1 MKRFLFLFFALI
13 FFLGC
18 ENKSATL
25 TRAGIASEDFVKAR
39 LKYPAEAEFER
50 DIRGESVSDSTF
62 VVYQKFNAKNAFGV
76 RSSYVYKVK
85 MIYLGGDWA
94 DINNW
99 TYSNL
104 IIEDVGT
111 GEKSIFFSP
120 EDK

>member
-1 MKRFLFLFFALI
+1 MKRLLFLFFALI
-13 FFLGC
+13 SFLSC
-18 ENKSATL
+18 EDKGATL

-85 MIYLGGDWA
+85 MVYLGGDWT
-94 DINNW
+94 DTNNW

-111 GEKSIFFSP
+111 GEKSIFLSP